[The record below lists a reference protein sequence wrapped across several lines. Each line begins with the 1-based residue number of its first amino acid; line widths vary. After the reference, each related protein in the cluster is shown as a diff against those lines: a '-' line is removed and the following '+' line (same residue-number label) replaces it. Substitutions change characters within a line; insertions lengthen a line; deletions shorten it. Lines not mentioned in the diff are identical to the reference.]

1 MSVRHLCSCHSP
13 QLGSTDVARAHK
25 HIHTSSSS
33 TLILSNLDKDKES
46 DQKLLVLKFKGE
58 TSYWEIMQLQ
68 EISRLL
74 LNNTSWATRK
84 SLQFDWKSKLDSDI
98 CSWTA
103 VESEGEWGVAWLNC
117 HSVTVLATG
126 PLTLLVLFCVVC
138 LSALSYIWMSCS
150 VFYNCTRQP
159 DTTSPQQWKD
169 KHRNYSNTPPV
180 RLPRTMPKQ

>member
-1 MSVRHLCSCHSP
+1 MEASRWRRKGSGKARVSVQHLCSCHSP

-25 HIHTSSSS
+25 HIHTSSS

-74 LNNTSWATRK
+74 LNTTLWATRK

-138 LSALSYIWMSCS
+138 LSALSYIWM
-150 VFYNCTRQP
+150 
-159 DTTSPQQWKD
+159 
-169 KHRNYSNTPPV
+169 
-180 RLPRTMPKQ
+180 